1 MGSQIIGLAAQSTP
15 NTAAYSYRGN
25 VLNGPAEVTIQS
37 GKPGAAKSF
46 KLKRLYFGCVG
57 ATAESAAS
65 TPISCTITIT
75 AFKNNVQ
82 VDSAQSTF
90 TRSALPVSPLKQ
102 FDLPAS
108 FKSSDMI
115 RFATKGLVKT
125 LTTATLIDNVQYA
138 FA

>member
-1 MGSQIIGLAAQSTP
+1 MGSPLIGVAAQSTP
-15 NTAAYSYRGN
+15 NAAAYSYRNG

-65 TPISCTITIT
+65 AAISCTITIT
-75 AFKNNVQ
+75 AYKNNVL

-90 TRSALPVSPLKQ
+90 IPSALPVSPLKQ
-102 FDLPAS
+102 FDLPTS
-108 FKSSDMI
+108 FESSDMI

-125 LTTATLIDNVQYA
+125 LTSATLIDNFQ
-138 FA
+138 FS